1 MAEINVSIDT
11 VELERKL
18 EALQG
23 VKNGAPRAIMRAMN
37 RTLTGMGTDASRKAS
52 KSYVIKQKDVRAN
65 LDLKD
70 KATMTDLSIT
80 MRSRG
85 RPIRLAKFRTKPNK
99 SPGRRG
105 SPPAFAQVKR
115 AGAGGRISGAFMAN
129 FQAGKGSHQGVFV
142 RTGKFARVRRGAN
155 AGKVREKIR
164 QLHGPGVVQMLD
176 NQPVRDAIQAGATE
190 RFNKELD
197 HQVKHL
203 LREANK

>member
-11 VELERKL
+11 SELERKIQ
-18 EALQG
+18 ALDG

-52 KSYVIKQKDVRAN
+52 KSYIIKQKDVKAN
-65 LDLKD
+65 LDLRD
-70 KATMTDLSIT
+70 KASMTDLSIS

-85 RPIRLAKFRTKPNK
+85 RPIRLMKFRTKPNK
-99 SPGRRG
+99 NPGRRG
-105 SPPAFAQVKR
+105 SPSAFAQVKR
-115 AGAGGRISGAFMAN
+115 VGAGGRISGAFMAN
-129 FQAGKGSHQGVFV
+129 FQAGAGTHQGVFV

-176 NQPVRDAIQAGATE
+176 NQPMREAIQVGATE

-203 LREANK
+203 LREAKK